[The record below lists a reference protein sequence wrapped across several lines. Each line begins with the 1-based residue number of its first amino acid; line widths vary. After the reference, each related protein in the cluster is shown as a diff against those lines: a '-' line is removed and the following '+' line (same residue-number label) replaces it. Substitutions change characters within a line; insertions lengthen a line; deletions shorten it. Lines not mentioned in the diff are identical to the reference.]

1 MFFYFWEYVPKLFV
15 REGFLLPISF
25 VCNLFNM
32 GQFTVGCRNWIG
44 ILSVLCLGSVMSQ
57 NLVENPSFEAFLE
70 CPDHLGNFGEDLK
83 YWSVPTLGTTDYF
96 NSCSLSMGV
105 PVNFMG
111 EQTAKFGEGYLGFYM
126 YAPED
131 YREYI
136 QGELKEPLKKGITYT
151 LSFYISLAE
160 NSDHV
165 VRDFDVLLSSK
176 PIGIKIKKGLTKWQ
190 LSKIEGNSFTYIE
203 IMGDEFINDEKAW
216 TKIST
221 TFLAT
226 GGEQFITIGNFKNN
240 ASTRRQK
247 LVKEK
252 NVNGAYYFLDM
263 VYVGEGI
270 QAYALDETHI
280 FENVHFNF
288 DEFKLAENGALEI
301 KRVYNYLQSDS
312 TLNIVINGYTDNLGT
327 PSYNKELS
335 VKRAK
340 AVANRLIQLGLA
352 AKRITYNGFGA
363 AQPLG
368 NNEEEEGRAR
378 NRRVEFII
386 SKTLEK

>member
-1 MFFYFWEYVPKLFV
+1 
-15 REGFLLPISF
+15 
-25 VCNLFNM
+25 
-32 GQFTVGCRNWIG
+32 
-44 ILSVLCLGSVMSQ
+44 MSQ
-57 NLVENPSFEAFLE
+57 NLVENPSFESFLE

-83 YWSVPTLGTTDYF
+83 YWSVPTKGTTDYF

-105 PVNFMG
+105 PTNFMG
-111 EQTAKFGEGYLGFYM
+111 EQTAKFGNAYLGFYM

-136 QGELKEPLKKGITYT
+136 QGELKEPLKQGVTYT
-151 LSFYISLAE
+151 VSFYISLAE

-165 VRDFDVLLSSK
+165 VRDFDVLLSTK
-176 PIGIKIKKGLTKWQ
+176 PIEVKIKKGLTKWQ
-190 LSKIEGNSFTYIE
+190 LSKIEGNNFTIIE
-203 IMGDEFINDEKAW
+203 ILGNEFITDDNAW

-221 TFLAT
+221 NFLAA

-240 ASTRRQK
+240 ASTRRQR
-247 LVKEK
+247 LVKKK

-263 VYVGEGI
+263 VYVDEGM
-270 QAYALDETHI
+270 QTYALDEAHI

-288 DEFKLAENGALEI
+288 DESHLGEKGAHEI
-301 KRVYNYLQSDS
+301 MRVYNYLQSDS

-327 PSYNKELS
+327 SSYNTDLS
-335 VKRAK
+335 VKRAM

-352 AKRITYNGFGA
+352 GQRITYNGFGA

-368 NNEEEEGRAR
+368 NNEDEEGRAQ

-386 SKTLEK
+386 FKTPEK

>member
-1 MFFYFWEYVPKLFV
+1 M
-15 REGFLLPISF
+15 RQIA
-25 VCNLFNM
+25 
-32 GQFTVGCRNWIG
+32 VGCRNWIG
-44 ILSVLCLGSVMSQ
+44 ILSVLCLGRAMSQ
-57 NLVENPSFEAFLE
+57 NLVENPSFESFLE

-83 YWSVPTLGTTDYF
+83 YWSVPTKGTTDYF

-105 PVNFMG
+105 PTNFMG
-111 EQTAKFGEGYLGFYM
+111 EQTAKFGNAYLGFYM

-136 QGELKEPLKKGITYT
+136 QGELKEPLKQGVTYT
-151 LSFYISLAE
+151 VSFYISLAE

-165 VRDFDVLLSSK
+165 VRDFDVLLSTK
-176 PIGIKIKKGLTKWQ
+176 PIEVKIKKGLTKWQ
-190 LSKIEGNSFTYIE
+190 LSKIEGNNFTIVE
-203 IMGDEFINDEKAW
+203 ILGNEFITDDNAW

-221 TFLAT
+221 NFLAA

-240 ASTRRQK
+240 ASTRRQR

-270 QAYALDETHI
+270 QTYALDEAHI

-288 DEFKLAENGALEI
+288 DESHLGEKGAHEI
-301 KRVYNYLQSDS
+301 MRVYNYLQSDS

-327 PSYNKELS
+327 SSYNTDLS
-335 VKRAK
+335 VKRAM

-352 AKRITYNGFGA
+352 GQRITYNGFGA

-368 NNEEEEGRAR
+368 NNGDEEGRAQ

-386 SKTLEK
+386 FKTPEK

>member
-1 MFFYFWEYVPKLFV
+1 M
-15 REGFLLPISF
+15 RQIA
-25 VCNLFNM
+25 
-32 GQFTVGCRNWIG
+32 VGCRNWIG
-44 ILSVLCLGSVMSQ
+44 ILSVLCLGRAMSQ
-57 NLVENPSFEAFLE
+57 NLVENPSFESFLE

-83 YWSVPTLGTTDYF
+83 YWSVPTKGTTDYF

-105 PVNFMG
+105 PTNFMG
-111 EQTAKFGEGYLGFYM
+111 EQTAKFGNAYLGFYM

-136 QGELKEPLKKGITYT
+136 QGELKEPLKQGVTYT
-151 LSFYISLAE
+151 VSFYISLAE

-165 VRDFDVLLSSK
+165 VRDFDVLLSTK
-176 PIGIKIKKGLTKWQ
+176 PIEVKIKKGLTKWQ
-190 LSKIEGNSFTYIE
+190 LSKIEGNNFTIIE
-203 IMGDEFINDEKAW
+203 ILGNEFITDDNAW

-221 TFLAT
+221 NFLAA

-240 ASTRRQK
+240 ASTRRQR

-270 QAYALDETHI
+270 QAYALDEAHI

-288 DEFKLAENGALEI
+288 DESHLGEKGAHEI
-301 KRVYNYLQSDS
+301 MRVYNYLQSDS

-327 PSYNKELS
+327 SSYNTDLS
-335 VKRAK
+335 VKRAM

-352 AKRITYNGFGA
+352 GQRITYNGFGA

-368 NNEEEEGRAR
+368 NNEDEEGRAQ

-386 SKTLEK
+386 FKTPEK

>member
-1 MFFYFWEYVPKLFV
+1 M
-15 REGFLLPISF
+15 RQIA
-25 VCNLFNM
+25 
-32 GQFTVGCRNWIG
+32 VGCRNWIG
-44 ILSVLCLGSVMSQ
+44 ILSVLCLGRAMSQ
-57 NLVENPSFEAFLE
+57 NLVENPSFESFLE

-83 YWSVPTLGTTDYF
+83 YWSVPTKGTTDYF

-105 PVNFMG
+105 PTNFMG
-111 EQTAKFGEGYLGFYM
+111 EQTAKFGNAYLGFYM

-136 QGELKEPLKKGITYT
+136 QGELKEPLKQGVTYT
-151 LSFYISLAE
+151 VSFYISLAE

-165 VRDFDVLLSSK
+165 VRDFDVLLSTK
-176 PIGIKIKKGLTKWQ
+176 PIEVKIKKGLTKWQ
-190 LSKIEGNSFTYIE
+190 LSKIEGNNFTIVE
-203 IMGDEFINDEKAW
+203 ILGNEFITDDNAW

-221 TFLAT
+221 NFLAA

-240 ASTRRQK
+240 ASTRRQR

-270 QAYALDETHI
+270 QTYALDEAHI

-288 DEFKLAENGALEI
+288 DESHLGEKGAHEI
-301 KRVYNYLQSDS
+301 MRVYNYLQSDS

-327 PSYNKELS
+327 SSYNTDLS
-335 VKRAK
+335 VKRAM
-340 AVANRLIQLGLA
+340 AVANRLIQLGLSGQ
-352 AKRITYNGFGA
+352 RITYNGFGA

-368 NNEEEEGRAR
+368 NNEDEEGRAQ

-386 SKTLEK
+386 FKTPEK

>member
-1 MFFYFWEYVPKLFV
+1 M
-15 REGFLLPISF
+15 R
-25 VCNLFNM
+25 
-32 GQFTVGCRNWIG
+32 QFTVGCKYWIG
-44 ILSVLCLGSVMSQ
+44 ILSILCLGRAMSQ

-83 YWSVPTLGTTDYF
+83 YWSVPTQGTTDYF

-111 EQTAKFGEGYLGFYM
+111 EQTAKFGEAYLGFYM

-136 QGELKEPLKKGITYT
+136 QGELKEPLKKGVVYT

-165 VRDFDVLLSSK
+165 VRDFDVLFSTK

-190 LSKIEGNSFTYIE
+190 LSKIEDNIFTAVEILGN
-203 IMGDEFINDEKAW
+203 DFITDDNAW

-226 GGEQFITIGNFKNN
+226 GGEKFITIGNFKNN
-240 ASTRRQK
+240 ASTRRQR

-263 VYVGEGI
+263 VYVGEGM
-270 QAYALDETHI
+270 QTYTLDEPHI

-288 DEFKLAENGALEI
+288 DEFHLGEKGEQEI
-301 KRVYNYLQSDS
+301 MRVYNYLQSDS
-312 TLNIVINGYTDNLGT
+312 SLNIVINGYTDNLGT
-327 PSYNKELS
+327 SSYNMDLS
-335 VKRAK
+335 VKRAMS
-340 AVANRLIQLGLA
+340 VANRLIQLGLA
-352 AKRITYNGFGA
+352 GQRIAYNGFGA
-363 AQPLG
+363 AQPLV
-368 NNEEEEGRAR
+368 NNEDEEGRAR

-386 SKTLEK
+386 SKTLEE

>member
-1 MFFYFWEYVPKLFV
+1 M
-15 REGFLLPISF
+15 RQIA
-25 VCNLFNM
+25 
-32 GQFTVGCRNWIG
+32 VGCRNWIG
-44 ILSVLCLGSVMSQ
+44 ILSVLCLGRAMSQ
-57 NLVENPSFEAFLE
+57 NLVENPSFESFLE

-83 YWSVPTLGTTDYF
+83 YWSVPTKGTTDYF

-105 PVNFMG
+105 PTNFMG
-111 EQTAKFGEGYLGFYM
+111 EQTAKFGNAYLGFYM

-136 QGELKEPLKKGITYT
+136 QGELKEPLKQGVTYT
-151 LSFYISLAE
+151 VSFYISLAE

-165 VRDFDVLLSSK
+165 VRDFDVLLSTK
-176 PIGIKIKKGLTKWQ
+176 PIEVKIKKGLTKWQ
-190 LSKIEGNSFTYIE
+190 LSKIEGNNFTIIE
-203 IMGDEFINDEKAW
+203 ILGNEFITDDNAW
-216 TKIST
+216 NKIST
-221 TFLAT
+221 NFLAA

-240 ASTRRQK
+240 ASTRRQR

-270 QAYALDETHI
+270 QTYALDEAHI

-288 DEFKLAENGALEI
+288 DESHLGEKGAHEI
-301 KRVYNYLQSDS
+301 MRVYNYLQSDS

-327 PSYNKELS
+327 SSYNTDLS
-335 VKRAK
+335 VKRAM

-352 AKRITYNGFGA
+352 GQRITYNGFGA

-368 NNEEEEGRAR
+368 NNGDEEGRAQ

-386 SKTLEK
+386 FKTPEK

>member
-1 MFFYFWEYVPKLFV
+1 
-15 REGFLLPISF
+15 
-25 VCNLFNM
+25 
-32 GQFTVGCRNWIG
+32 
-44 ILSVLCLGSVMSQ
+44 MSQ
-57 NLVENPSFEAFLE
+57 NLVENPSFESFLE

-83 YWSVPTLGTTDYF
+83 YWSVPTKGTTDYF

-105 PVNFMG
+105 PTNFMG
-111 EQTAKFGEGYLGFYM
+111 EQAAKFGNGYLGFYM

-136 QGELKEPLKKGITYT
+136 QGELKEPLKQGVTYT

-165 VRDFDVLLSSK
+165 VRDFDVLLSTK
-176 PIGIKIKKGLTKWQ
+176 PIGVNIKKGLTKWQ
-190 LSKIEGNSFTYIE
+190 LSKIEGNSFTTVE
-203 IMGDEFINDEKAW
+203 ILGNEFITDDHTW

-221 TFLAT
+221 DFLAA

-240 ASTRRQK
+240 ASTRRLRLGK
-247 LVKEK
+247 KK
-252 NVNGAYYFLDM
+252 NVNGAYYFMDM

-270 QAYALDETHI
+270 QTYALDETHI

-288 DEFKLAENGALEI
+288 DEFHLGEKGAHEI
-301 KRVYNYLQSDS
+301 MRVYNYMQSDS

-327 PSYNKELS
+327 SSYNTDLS
-335 VKRAK
+335 VKRAI

-352 AKRITYNGFGA
+352 GKRITYNGFGA
-363 AQPLG
+363 TQPQG
-368 NNEEEEGRAR
+368 NNEDEEGRAQ

-386 SKTLEK
+386 FKAPEE